1 MAFPSKYLHEGEEI
15 VLDRHPH
22 AITLFGPAFAL
33 VVAGVVGAVASV
45 LVKNRSDSVRKIA
58 IGVPLV
64 IMVAAALWLLKRW
77 TVRRTTN
84 FVVTTDRLIYR
95 SGVLGKHGKEIPLE
109 RINDISY
116 KQSIWERLIR
126 TGDLQIESGG
136 EQGQERFANVSN
148 PYDVQNKIYAQIE
161 RTKARDM
168 DRMAGRR
175 ELSAAEQIEKLHDL
189 QQKGI
194 LTLAEFEAKK
204 QQLLGLDPASAET
217 VGKAIHEATNE

>member
-1 MAFPSKYLHEGEEI
+1 MPFPPKYLHEGEEI

-22 AITLFGPAFAL
+22 AIALFVPALA
-33 VVAGVVGAVASV
+33 VIVAGALAIAGLLASPSNNNVVELLAWA
-45 LVKNRSDSVRKIA
+45 
-58 IGVPLV
+58 VPLG
-64 IMVAAALWLLKRW
+64 ALALAALWLFKRW
-77 TVRRTTN
+77 TIRRTTN

-95 SGVLGKHGKEIPLE
+95 SGVLSKHGKEIPLE

-126 TGDLQIESGG
+126 TGDLQVESGG
-136 EQGQERFANVSN
+136 EQGQERFSNVSN
-148 PYDVQNKIYAQIE
+148 PFDVQNKIYAQIE

-194 LTLAEFEAKK
+194 LTVAEFDAKK
-204 QQLLGLDPASAET
+204 QQLLGLDP
-217 VGKAIHEATNE
+217 V